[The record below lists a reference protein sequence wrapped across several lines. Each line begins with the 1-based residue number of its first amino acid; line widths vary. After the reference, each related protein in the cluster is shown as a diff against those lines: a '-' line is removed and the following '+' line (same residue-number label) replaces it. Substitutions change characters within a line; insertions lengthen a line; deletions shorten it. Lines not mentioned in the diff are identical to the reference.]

1 MASSVPTSEPA
12 AAADAAAEADDEILM
27 RRYAKG
33 DTTAFE
39 VLYARHKDPLYR
51 YLVRGCSDRALA
63 GELFQ
68 DVWMRVIRARKR
80 YRPKARFSVWLY
92 TIAHNR
98 LVDHYRR
105 DRPSGEVPEMTAP
118 SADQPAAQAERS
130 ERAARLRAALDRLPF
145 EQREAIL
152 LKEEQDL
159 TIKEI
164 AAVTGV
170 GAETVKSRLRYALAK
185 LREELPDDRA

>member
-1 MASSVPTSEPA
+1 MASSVPTGEPA
-12 AAADAAAEADDEILM
+12 AAANAAAEADDEILM
-27 RRYAKG
+27 RRYATG
-33 DTTAFE
+33 DTAAFE

-105 DRPSGEVPEMTAP
+105 DRPSGEMPEMAAP
-118 SADQPAAQAERS
+118 SADQPAALAERS
-130 ERAARLRAALDRLPF
+130 ERAARLRAALERLPF